1 MFFSFPCGVM
11 RAAAGLAMCGLVSVC
26 VCVCVCV
33 CDCVCVIALCQG
45 QGRAQTERRRRTPGE
60 VQVKSLHIPRHTAD

>member
-11 RAAAGLAMCGLVSVC
+11 RAAAGSAS
-26 VCVCVCV
+26 V

-60 VQVKSLHIPRHTAD
+60 VQVKSLHIPRHTADWNINKQ